1 MKKYFIIILF
11 NYFLLG
17 DYSGGFPGSN
27 FHYGSNAREIAL
39 SKSTLSTYSTGF
51 NSFINPALLPNI
63 DNNEYGFSH
72 FIMSLDRS
80 IQALSISRPLP
91 PSAGVSL
98 SFFKS
103 GTDNI
108 METSLDFGDVIGN
121 ISHSEGFGML
131 SFGINLGSLSAGFNI
146 KAYFNN
152 LDNYSGNG
160 IGFDLGALYTVNK
173 NINLALK
180 LNNISAGYSWD
191 IDSEKYDEDILQNHS
206 IGLSYNNND
215 NLLITS
221 QIDFLPITIDSNTH
235 ESDIFEIYRLGFE
248 YRLNSFNNN
257 KFPIILR
264 SGIRNNQINTF
275 TSFGFGIPIEINN
288 KLILNID
295 YAIDPGLVNEGISH
309 LFSFTILNY

>member
-39 SKSTLSTYSTGF
+39 SNSTLSTYSTGF

-63 DNNEYGFSH
+63 DNNEYGFSY

-108 METSLDFGDVIGN
+108 MKTSLDFGDVIGN

-221 QIDFLPITIDSNTH
+221 QIKAALIFNKKIKASN
-235 ESDIFEIYRLGFE
+235 Y
-248 YRLNSFNNN
+248 
-257 KFPIILR
+257 
-264 SGIRNNQINTF
+264 
-275 TSFGFGIPIEINN
+275 
-288 KLILNID
+288 NID
-295 YAIDPGLVNEGISH
+295 TYKKKVFIYGIALTSEERKEVINEAKAVLDVKDVVASIFLVEDLRIQKD
-309 LFSFTILNY
+309 